1 MDNAAMR
8 FDLGFSYAP
17 GVGPLRYKQLC
28 EHFGSSQKAFEAS
41 EKSLSEI
48 LSPLIASQFI
58 AWRKTYTYTKIV
70 AELQKKKIFVLNQS
84 HPHYPQ
90 SLLQISDPPICLYI
104 RTTCAENL
112 SRFNTDHHISIVG
125 SRKHSSYGRTMTH
138 RLATDLAINKFT
150 IVSGMALGID
160 AIAHIGALDSQG
172 HTLAILGCGVDVIY
186 PLENTHL
193 YDRILSQGSILMS
206 EFTPGTRPIPGYFI
220 ARNRLV
226 AGISKGVI
234 IVEGAKDSGSLT
246 TARIAAEQGKDV
258 YAVPGE
264 VTSPHAEA
272 PLLLLKQ
279 GARLITDAADVL
291 GDFGLTQI
299 PASTQNI
306 TFEDPIEQ
314 SIYDY
319 IRQNKDVYPDDLAGD
334 LNIEIFVLTNYLSK
348 MEIKGLLKRNLT
360 GSLSL

>member
-1 MDNAAMR
+1 MDTTEMR
-8 FDLGFSYAP
+8 FDLGFSYAT

-28 EHFGSSQKAFEAS
+28 EHFGSPQKAFEAP
-41 EKSLSEI
+41 EKSLSEV
-48 LSPLIASQFI
+48 LSSQIASQFV
-58 AWRKTYTYTKIV
+58 AWRKAYIHTEV
-70 AELQKKKIFVLNQS
+70 AAELKRKKVLVLNQS

-104 RTTCAENL
+104 RTSRAENL
-112 SRFNTDHHISIVG
+112 ARFNTDHHISIVG

-172 HTLAILGCGVDVIY
+172 HTVAILGCGVDVIY
-186 PLENTHL
+186 PQENTHL
-193 YDRILSQGSILMS
+193 YDRILDQGSIVMS
-206 EFTPGTRPIPGYFI
+206 EFTLGTRPIPGYFI

-234 IVEGAKDSGSLT
+234 IIEGAKDSGSLT

-279 GARLITDAADVL
+279 GARLITDASDVL
-291 GDFGLTQI
+291 GDFGLSQI
-299 PASTQNI
+299 PTSTQNI

-314 SIYDY
+314 SIYEY
-319 IRQNKDVYPDDLAGD
+319 IRQHKDVYPDDLAGD
-334 LNIEIFVLTNYLSK
+334 LNIEIFILTTYLSK
-348 MEIKGLLKRNLT
+348 MEIKGFLKRNLT
-360 GSLSL
+360 GSMSL

>member
-1 MDNAAMR
+1 MDTTEMR

-28 EHFGSSQKAFEAS
+28 EHFGSSKKAFEAP
-41 EKSLSEI
+41 EKSLSEV
-48 LSPLIASQFI
+48 LSSPIANQFTS
-58 AWRKTYTYTKIV
+58 WRKTYDYHETVI
-70 AELQKKKIFVLNQS
+70 ELQKKKIVILNQS

-90 SLLQISDPPICLYI
+90 SLLQISDPPICLFV
-104 RTTCAENL
+104 RTSNADNL

-150 IVSGMALGID
+150 VVSGMALGID
-160 AIAHIGALDSQG
+160 AIAHIGALDAQG

-186 PLENTHL
+186 PQENTHL
-193 YDRILSQGSILMS
+193 YDRILSQSSIIMS

-226 AGISKGVI
+226 AGISKAVI

-279 GARLITDAADVL
+279 GARLITDASDVL
-291 GDFGLTQI
+291 GDFGLSQI
-299 PASTQNI
+299 PISTQDI
-306 TFEDPIEQ
+306 IFDDPTEQ
-314 SIYDY
+314 SIYEY
-319 IRQNKDVYPDDLAGD
+319 IRQHKDVYPDDLAGD
-334 LNIEIFVLTNYLSK
+334 LNIEIFMLTTYLSK
-348 MEIKGLLKRNLT
+348 MEIKGLLRRNLT
-360 GSLSL
+360 GSISL